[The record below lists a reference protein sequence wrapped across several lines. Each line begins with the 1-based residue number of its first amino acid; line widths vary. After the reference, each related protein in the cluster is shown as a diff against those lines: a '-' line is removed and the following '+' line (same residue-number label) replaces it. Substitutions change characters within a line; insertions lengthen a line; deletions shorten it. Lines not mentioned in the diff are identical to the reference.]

1 MPAWHAEL
9 AWLPDRLGGLRERVL
24 IEVAG
29 ERIARLT
36 PDLEPPPRA
45 ARLPGLVIPGLANAH
60 SHVFQRALRG
70 HTEMGAPSPGS
81 AGYSP
86 GSAVE
91 SGGSFWTWREQMYS
105 LAAVID
111 PDSLHQLARAVYG
124 EMTLAGVT
132 AVGEFHYL
140 HHQPDGT
147 PYENPNRMGEELVAA
162 ADEAGVRITVLDT
175 CYLQGGLDGRPLEGA
190 QRRFGDGSAAAWAM
204 RAAGL
209 RGGPRVR
216 IGAAVHSVRAVDERS
231 IEQVAAWAAER
242 KLPLHVHV
250 SEQPQEN
257 EDCLRATGL
266 TPTGLLARAG
276 ALGPNTTAVHATHL
290 RPTDIQALGES
301 RTTICLCPITERAL
315 ADGVGPAA
323 ALVAAGSPL
332 SLGSDSH
339 AAIDLFEEARAVE
352 LDQRLVT
359 GRRGHHT
366 PEALL
371 RAATAGGMAAL
382 GWDGAELAPGAL
394 ADFIALDVG
403 SVRLA
408 GWTRES
414 LLAHVV
420 HAATSSDV
428 TDVVVDGRTVVSG
441 RRHQALGDVP
451 ALLRD
456 AIGRARA
463 PAHHPAAGGRETPR
477 LGEEA
482 SGKVLS
488 PRRELRL
495 RRD

>member
-1 MPAWHAEL
+1 MPTWHAEL
-9 AWLPDRLGGLRERVL
+9 AWLPDRLGGIRERVL

-29 ERIARLT
+29 NRIARLT

-70 HTEMGAPSPGS
+70 HTEISAPSPGS

-86 GSAVE
+86 DFAGE
-91 SGGSFWTWREQMYS
+91 SGGSFWTWREQMYR

-111 PDSLHQLARAVYG
+111 PDLLHQLARAAYG

-132 AVGEFHYL
+132 VVAEFHYL
-140 HHQPDGT
+140 HHQPDGI
-147 PYENPNRMGEELVAA
+147 PYDNPNRMGEALIAA
-162 ADEAGVRITVLDT
+162 AAEAGIRLTLLDT
-175 CYLQGGLDGRPLEGA
+175 CYLRGGLDGRPLEGA
-190 QRRFGDGSAAAWAM
+190 QRRFGDGSAAAWAT

-209 RGGPRVR
+209 RGRPRVR
-216 IGAAVHSVRAVDERS
+216 IGAAIHSVRAVDEES
-231 IEQVAAWAAER
+231 IERVAAWAAER
-242 KLPLHVHV
+242 EVPLHVHV

-257 EDCLRATGL
+257 EDCLRATGS

-276 ALGPNTTAVHATHL
+276 ALGPQTTAVHATHL
-290 RPTDIQALGES
+290 SSTDIQALGGS
-301 RTTICLCPITERAL
+301 GTTICPCPTAERAL
-315 ADGVGPAA
+315 GDGVGPAA

-339 AAIDLFEEARAVE
+339 AVIDLFEEARALE

-394 ADFIALDVG
+394 ADFIALDAG

-408 GWTRES
+408 GWTRAS
-414 LLAHVV
+414 LLAHVA
-420 HAATSSDV
+420 HAATASDV

-441 RRHQALGDVP
+441 RRHQALDDVP

-456 AIGRARA
+456 AIGRAMTLAQRS
-463 PAHHPAAGGRETPR
+463 AA
-477 LGEEA
+477 
-482 SGKVLS
+482 
-488 PRRELRL
+488 RRP
-495 RRD
+495 

>member
-1 MPAWHAEL
+1 MPTWHAEL
-9 AWLPDRLGGLRERVL
+9 AWLPDRLGGVRERVL

-29 ERIARLT
+29 NRIAGVT

-60 SHVFQRALRG
+60 SHAFQRALRG
-70 HTEMGAPSPGS
+70 HTEMRAPSAGS
-81 AGYSP
+81 AG
-86 GSAVE
+86 E
-91 SGGSFWTWREQMYS
+91 SSGSFWTWREQMYR

-111 PDSLHQLARAVYG
+111 PDTLYQLARATYG

-147 PYENPNRMGEELVAA
+147 PYENPNRMGEALIAA
-162 ADEAGVRITVLDT
+162 AAEVGIRITLLDT

-190 QRRFGDGSAAAWAM
+190 QRRFGDGSAAAWAT
-204 RAAGL
+204 RAGGL
-209 RGGPRVR
+209 RGGPGAR

-231 IEQVAAWAAER
+231 IEQVAAWATER
-242 KLPLHVHV
+242 KVPLHIHV

-257 EDCLRATGL
+257 QDCLQATGL

-276 ALGPNTTAVHATHL
+276 ALGPQATAVHATHL
-290 RPTDIQALGES
+290 RPTDVEALGGS
-301 RTTICLCPITERAL
+301 GTAICLCPTTERAL

-323 ALVAAGSPL
+323 ALAAAGSPL
-332 SLGSDSH
+332 SLGSDSN
-339 AAIDLFEEARAVE
+339 AAIDLFEEARALE

-359 GRRGHHT
+359 GRRGHHA
-366 PEALL
+366 PDALL

-382 GWDGAELAPGAL
+382 GWDGVELAPGSL

-414 LLAHVV
+414 LLAQVTY
-420 HAATSSDV
+420 AATASDV
-428 TDVVVDGRTVVSG
+428 TDVVIDGRTVVSS

-451 ALLRD
+451 GLLHD
-456 AIGRARA
+456 AIRRAMA
-463 PAHHPAAGGRETPR
+463 LAQHPAA
-477 LGEEA
+477 
-482 SGKVLS
+482 
-488 PRRELRL
+488 RRT
-495 RRD
+495 

>member
-9 AWLPDRLGGLRERVL
+9 AWLPDRLGGIRERVL

-29 ERIARLT
+29 NRIARVT

-45 ARLPGLVIPGLANAH
+45 ARLPALVIPGLANAH
-60 SHVFQRALRG
+60 SHAFQRALRG
-70 HTEMGAPSPGS
+70 HSEMRAPSAGS
-81 AGYSP
+81 AG
-86 GSAVE
+86 E
-91 SGGSFWTWREQMYS
+91 SSGSFWTWREQMYR

-111 PDSLHQLARAVYG
+111 PDSLHRLARAAYG
-124 EMTLAGVT
+124 EMTLAGGT
-132 AVGEFHYL
+132 LAGEFHYL

-147 PYENPNRMGEELVAA
+147 TYDNPNRMGEALIAA
-162 ADEAGVRITVLDT
+162 AAEAGIRITLLDT

-190 QRRFGDGSAAAWAM
+190 QRRFGDGSAAGWAV
-204 RAAGL
+204 RA
-209 RGGPRVR
+209 GGPGAGPRGR
-216 IGAAVHSVRAVDERS
+216 LGAAVHSVRAVDERS

-242 KLPLHVHV
+242 QVPLHVHV

-276 ALGPNTTAVHATHL
+276 ALGPQTTAVHATHL
-290 RPTDIQALGES
+290 RPTDIQALGGS
-301 RTTICLCPITERAL
+301 GTAICLCPTTERAL

-323 ALVAAGSPL
+323 ALAAAGSPL
-332 SLGSDSH
+332 CLGSDSH
-339 AAIDLFEEARAVE
+339 AAIDLFEEARALE

-371 RAATAGGMAAL
+371 RAATAGGMEAL
-382 GWDGAELAPGAL
+382 GWDCAELAPGAL
-394 ADFIALDVG
+394 ADFIALEVG

-414 LLAHVV
+414 LLAHVA
-420 HAATSSDV
+420 HAATASDV

-441 RRHQALGDVP
+441 RRHQALDDVP

-456 AIGRARA
+456 AIGRAMTLAQR
-463 PAHHPAAGGRETPR
+463 
-477 LGEEA
+477 
-482 SGKVLS
+482 SGA
-488 PRRELRL
+488 RRP
-495 RRD
+495 

>member
-1 MPAWHAEL
+1 MPTWHAEL
-9 AWLPDRLGGLRERVL
+9 AWLPNRLGGIRERVL

-29 ERIARLT
+29 NRIAGVT
-36 PDLEPPPRA
+36 PDLEPPPGA
-45 ARLPGLVIPGLANAH
+45 VRLAGLVIPGLANAH
-60 SHVFQRALRG
+60 SHIFQRALRG
-70 HTEMGAPSPGS
+70 HTEMGGPSPGS
-81 AGYSP
+81 AG
-86 GSAVE
+86 E
-91 SGGSFWTWREQMYS
+91 NGGSFWTWRQQMYR

-111 PDSLHQLARAVYG
+111 PDSLHRLARATYG

-132 AVGEFHYL
+132 VVGEFHYL

-147 PYENPNRMGEELVAA
+147 PYDNPNRMGEALIAA
-162 ADEAGVRITVLDT
+162 AAEAGIRLTLLDT
-175 CYLQGGLDGRPLEGA
+175 CYLRGGLDGRPLEGA
-190 QRRFGDGSAAAWAM
+190 QRRFGDGSGAAWAT

-209 RGGPRVR
+209 RGEPRVR
-216 IGAAVHSVRAVDERS
+216 IGAAVHSVRAVDEQS
-231 IEQVAAWAAER
+231 IERVAAWAAER
-242 KLPLHVHV
+242 EVPLHVHV

-276 ALGPNTTAVHATHL
+276 ALGPQTTAVHATHL
-290 RPTDIQALGES
+290 SSTDIQALGGS
-301 RTTICLCPITERAL
+301 GTTICLCPTTERAL
-315 ADGVGPAA
+315 GDGVGPAA

-339 AAIDLFEEARAVE
+339 ATIDLFEEARALE

-394 ADFIALDVG
+394 ADFITLDAS

-408 GWTRES
+408 GWTRAS
-414 LLAHVV
+414 LLAHVA
-420 HAATSSDV
+420 HSATASDV

-456 AIGRARA
+456 AIGRAMRLA
-463 PAHHPAAGGRETPR
+463 QHPAGAPEQTAVVRTR
-477 LGEEA
+477 RN
-482 SGKVLS
+482 SS
-488 PRRELRL
+488 PRRGPRL
-495 RRD
+495 RRG